1 MLRTGKYGG
10 VGIQIGLRRDT
21 LTVLTPFE
29 DSPAYSEG
37 IHSGDQILMIDSVST
52 KGMSLK
58 DASKLIKG
66 ELGSV
71 VELTIYRPSARKKI
85 IFKLSNDQKLDG
97 CGIMINL
104 DLDGIAKEITNIN
117 ILNIF
122 GDTIFFNYFDGSNS
136 DIWDGNACSMPDH
149 SIFLKNNKSVIFNS
163 STGISSFQFDIDGAT
178 IINAYGGLAEEV
190 GFRAINNK
198 NKSFSL
204 TRANIVIKHVPY
216 WGVDENGI
224 GYIRILKFS
233 RNSARDFA
241 NALDDLISIGM
252 NGLIIDLRGNSG
264 GLLNMVVTT
273 KRNVG
278 ILDMITDRNTEL
290 LETKGRIKKANKLFK
305 TRMTSKLMDEYKNEI
320 PLAVLINRS
329 SASAS
334 EILAGVVQDLD
345 RGVIVGE
352 KSFGKGLVQSM
363 YNLNDTTTLKVTT
376 AKYYTPSGRLIQKED
391 YLNNGFLTD
400 GLDKK
405 DSLFVT
411 RGGRTVK
418 GGGGITPDV
427 EIKRT
432 SLPPYVQELWR
443 EGVFLTFAAE
453 YVPMNGIESPII
465 ITDKIYRDF
474 EVFLEEYEINYKLPG
489 EKDLNKLKIALRSQD
504 DLKKITNTS
513 ILSKLMF
520 WKKSKSATLQ
530 LTEKVDKYYQNK
542 RNGQYWDPNNIK
554 WVKNGLLREM
564 SLVASGNKEK
574 IKVSLIEDNVYQEA
588 AEILLD
594 YNRYRDIFEP
604 DPEAVEIEPVQE

>member
-1 MLRTGKYGG
+1 MQQLIKWFIFTLIFIIPVIGQNKKKESKPLTSKKTNKLEFSNDQNTQDYLDMLETAFYRVRASYVDSINESEIIKAGIKGMMKPLDPYTRFLSGSSKDRLDMLRTGKYGG

-29 DSPAYSEG
+29 DSPAYTEG
-37 IHSGDQILMIDSVST
+37 IHSGDQILMIDSVKT

-71 VELTIYRPSARKKI
+71 VVLTIYRPSARIKI
-85 IFKLSNDQKLDG
+85 
-97 CGIMINL
+97 
-104 DLDGIAKEITNIN
+104 
-117 ILNIF
+117 
-122 GDTIFFNYFDGSNS
+122 
-136 DIWDGNACSMPDH
+136 
-149 SIFLKNNKSVIFNS
+149 
-163 STGISSFQFDIDGAT
+163 SF
-178 IINAYGGLAEEV
+178 E
-190 GFRAINNK
+190 
-198 NKSFSL
+198 L
-204 TRANIVIKHVPY
+204 TRANIIIKHVPY

-224 GYIRILKFS
+224 GYIRITKFS
-233 RNSARDFA
+233 KNTAKDFGTG
-241 NALDDLISIGM
+241 LQELIDE
-252 NGLIIDLRGNSG
+252 NLKGLVIDLRGNSG
-264 GLLNMVVTT
+264 GLLN
-273 KRNVG
+273 NSIN
-278 ILDMITDRNTEL
+278 ILDKLTDRGINLLNTR
-290 LETKGRIKKANKLFK
+290 GRIPKSNREMNSRRAPKL
-305 TRMTSKLMDEYKNEI
+305 SPDI
-320 PLAVLINRS
+320 PIAVLINRS

-334 EILAGVVQDLD
+334 EIVSGVIQDLD

-405 DSLFVT
+405 DSLFTT
-411 RGGRTVK
+411 RGGRIVK

-432 SLPPYVQELWR
+432 SLPPYVQGLWR

-453 YVPMNGIESPII
+453 YVPMNEIESPII

-474 EVFLEEYEINYKLPG
+474 EVFLKEYEINYKLPG

-520 WKKSKSATLQ
+520 WKKSKSAILQ
-530 LTEKVDKYYQNK
+530 LTGKVDKYYQNK

-564 SLVASGNKEK
+564 SLVASGNREK
-574 IKVSLIEDNVYQEA
+574 IRVSLIEDNVYQEA

-594 YNRYRDIFEP
+594 MNRYYDIFEP
-604 DPEAVEIEPVQE
+604 EPETVEIEPVTE

>member
-1 MLRTGKYGG
+1 MQQLIKWFIFTLIFIIPVIGQNKKKESKPLTSKKTNKLEFSNDQNTQDYLDMLETAFYRVRASYVDSINESEIIKAGIKGMMKPLDPYTRFLSGSSKDRLDMLRTGKYGG

-29 DSPAYSEG
+29 DSPAYTEG
-37 IHSGDQILMIDSVST
+37 IHSGDQILMIDSVKT

-71 VELTIYRPSARKKI
+71 VVLTIYRPSARIKI
-85 IFKLSNDQKLDG
+85 PF
-97 CGIMINL
+97 
-104 DLDGIAKEITNIN
+104 E
-117 ILNIF
+117 
-122 GDTIFFNYFDGSNS
+122 
-136 DIWDGNACSMPDH
+136 
-149 SIFLKNNKSVIFNS
+149 
-163 STGISSFQFDIDGAT
+163 
-178 IINAYGGLAEEV
+178 
-190 GFRAINNK
+190 
-198 NKSFSL
+198 L
-204 TRANIVIKHVPY
+204 TRANIIIKHVPY

-224 GYIRILKFS
+224 GYIRITKFS
-233 RNSARDFA
+233 KNTAKDFGTG
-241 NALDDLISIGM
+241 LQELIDE
-252 NGLIIDLRGNSG
+252 NLKGLVIDLRGNSG
-264 GLLNMVVTT
+264 GLLN
-273 KRNVG
+273 NSIN
-278 ILDMITDRNTEL
+278 ILDKLTDRGINLLNTR
-290 LETKGRIKKANKLFK
+290 GRIPKSNREMNSRRAPKL
-305 TRMTSKLMDEYKNEI
+305 SPDI
-320 PLAVLINRS
+320 PIAVLINRS

-334 EILAGVVQDLD
+334 EIVSGVIQDLD

-405 DSLFVT
+405 DSLFTT
-411 RGGRTVK
+411 RGGRIVK

-432 SLPPYVQELWR
+432 SLPPYVQGLWR

-453 YVPMNGIESPII
+453 YVPMNEIESPII

-474 EVFLEEYEINYKLPG
+474 ENFLKEYEINYKLPG
-489 EKDLNKLKIALRSQD
+489 EKNLNKLKIALRSQD
-504 DLKKITNTS
+504 DLKKMTNTS

-520 WKKSKSATLQ
+520 WKKSKSAIVQ
-530 LTEKVDKYYQNK
+530 LTGKVDKYYQNK

-564 SLVASGNKEK
+564 SLVASGNREK
-574 IKVSLIEDNVYQEA
+574 IRVSLIEDNVYQEA

-594 YNRYRDIFEP
+594 MNRYYDIFEP
-604 DPEAVEIEPVQE
+604 EPETVEIEPVTE

>member
-1 MLRTGKYGG
+1 MQQLIKWFIFTLIFIIPVIGQNKKKESKPLTSKKTNKLEFSNDQNTQDYLDMLETAFYRVRASYVDSINESEIIKAGIKGMMKPLDPYTRFLSGSSKDRLDMLRTGKYGG

-29 DSPAYSEG
+29 DSPAYTEG
-37 IHSGDQILMIDSVST
+37 IHSGDQILMIDSVKT

-71 VELTIYRPSARKKI
+71 VVLTIYRPSARIKI
-85 IFKLSNDQKLDG
+85 PF
-97 CGIMINL
+97 
-104 DLDGIAKEITNIN
+104 E
-117 ILNIF
+117 
-122 GDTIFFNYFDGSNS
+122 
-136 DIWDGNACSMPDH
+136 
-149 SIFLKNNKSVIFNS
+149 LK
-163 STGISSFQFDIDGAT
+163 
-178 IINAYGGLAEEV
+178 
-190 GFRAINNK
+190 
-198 NKSFSL
+198 
-204 TRANIVIKHVPY
+204 RANIIIKHVPY

-224 GYIRILKFS
+224 GYIRITKFS
-233 RNSARDFA
+233 KNTAKDFGTG
-241 NALDDLISIGM
+241 LQELIDE
-252 NGLIIDLRGNSG
+252 NLKGLVIDLRGNSG
-264 GLLNMVVTT
+264 GLLN
-273 KRNVG
+273 NSIN
-278 ILDMITDRNTEL
+278 ILDKLTDRGINL
-290 LETKGRIKKANKLFK
+290 LNTKGRIPKSNREMNSRRAPKL
-305 TRMTSKLMDEYKNEI
+305 SPDI
-320 PLAVLINRS
+320 PIAVLINRS

-334 EILAGVVQDLD
+334 EIVSGVIQDLD

-405 DSLFVT
+405 DSLFTT

-432 SLPPYVQELWR
+432 SLPPYVQGLWR

-453 YVPMNGIESPII
+453 YVPMNEIESPII

-474 EVFLEEYEINYKLPG
+474 EVFLKEYEINYKLPG

-520 WKKSKSATLQ
+520 WKKSKSAILQ
-530 LTEKVDKYYQNK
+530 LTGKVDKYYQNK

-564 SLVASGNKEK
+564 SLVASGNREK
-574 IKVSLIEDNVYQEA
+574 IRVSLIEDNVYQEA

-594 YNRYRDIFEP
+594 MNRYYDIFEP
-604 DPEAVEIEPVQE
+604 EPETVEIEPVTE

>member
-1 MLRTGKYGG
+1 MQQLIKWFIFTLIFIIPVIGQNKKKESKPLTSKKTNKLEFSNDQNTQDYLDMLETAFYRVRASYVDSINESEIIKAGIKGMMKPLDPYTRFLSGSSKDRLDMLRTGKYGG

-29 DSPAYSEG
+29 DSPAYTEG
-37 IHSGDQILMIDSVST
+37 IHSGDQILMIDSVKT

-71 VELTIYRPSARKKI
+71 VVLTIYRPSARIKI
-85 IFKLSNDQKLDG
+85 PF
-97 CGIMINL
+97 
-104 DLDGIAKEITNIN
+104 E
-117 ILNIF
+117 
-122 GDTIFFNYFDGSNS
+122 
-136 DIWDGNACSMPDH
+136 
-149 SIFLKNNKSVIFNS
+149 
-163 STGISSFQFDIDGAT
+163 
-178 IINAYGGLAEEV
+178 
-190 GFRAINNK
+190 
-198 NKSFSL
+198 L
-204 TRANIVIKHVPY
+204 TRANIIIKHVPY

-224 GYIRILKFS
+224 GYIRITKFS
-233 RNSARDFA
+233 KNTAKDFGTG
-241 NALDDLISIGM
+241 LQELIDE
-252 NGLIIDLRGNSG
+252 NLKGLVIDLRGNSG
-264 GLLNMVVTT
+264 GLLN
-273 KRNVG
+273 NSIN
-278 ILDMITDRNTEL
+278 ILDKLTDRGINLLNTR
-290 LETKGRIKKANKLFK
+290 GRIPKSNREMNSRRAPKL
-305 TRMTSKLMDEYKNEI
+305 SPDI
-320 PLAVLINRS
+320 PIAVLINRS

-334 EILAGVVQDLD
+334 EIVSGVIQDLD

-405 DSLFVT
+405 DSLFTT
-411 RGGRTVK
+411 RGGRIVK

-432 SLPPYVQELWR
+432 SLPPYVQGLWR

-453 YVPMNGIESPII
+453 YVPMNEIESPII

-474 EVFLEEYEINYKLPG
+474 EVFLKEYEINYKLPG

-520 WKKSKSATLQ
+520 WKKSKSAILQ
-530 LTEKVDKYYQNK
+530 LTGKVDKYYQNK

-564 SLVASGNKEK
+564 SLVASGNREK
-574 IKVSLIEDNVYQEA
+574 IRVSLIEDNVYQEA

-594 YNRYRDIFEP
+594 MNRYYDIFEP
-604 DPEAVEIEPVQE
+604 EPETVEIEPVTE

>member
-1 MLRTGKYGG
+1 MQLLKKWFIFTLILLIPVIGQDKKKGSKSLTSKKKNRIEFSNNQNTQDYLKMLETAFYRVRESYVDSVNESEIIKAGIKGMMKPLDPYTRFLSGSSKDRLDMLRTGKYGG

-71 VELTIYRPSARKKI
+71 VELTIYRPSARTKI
-85 IFKLSNDQKLDG
+85 SFK
-97 CGIMINL
+97 
-104 DLDGIAKEITNIN
+104 
-117 ILNIF
+117 
-122 GDTIFFNYFDGSNS
+122 
-136 DIWDGNACSMPDH
+136 
-149 SIFLKNNKSVIFNS
+149 
-163 STGISSFQFDIDGAT
+163 
-178 IINAYGGLAEEV
+178 
-190 GFRAINNK
+190 
-198 NKSFSL
+198 L

-224 GYIRILKFS
+224 GYIRITKFS
-233 RNSARDFA
+233 KNTAKDFGTG
-241 NALDDLISIGM
+241 LQELIDE
-252 NGLIIDLRGNSG
+252 NLKGLVIDLRGNSG
-264 GLLNMVVTT
+264 GLLN
-273 KRNVG
+273 NSIN
-278 ILDMITDRNTEL
+278 ILDKLTDRGINLLNTR
-290 LETKGRIKKANKLFK
+290 GRIPKSNREMNSRRAPKL
-305 TRMTSKLMDEYKNEI
+305 SPDI
-320 PLAVLINRS
+320 PIAVLINRS

-334 EILAGVVQDLD
+334 EIVSGVIQDLD
-345 RGVIVGE
+345 RGVIVGD

-400 GLDKK
+400 GLDKN
-405 DSLFVT
+405 DSLFTT

-432 SLPPYVQELWR
+432 SLPPYVQGLWR

-489 EKDLNKLKIALRSQD
+489 EKDLNKLKTALRSQD

-520 WKKSKSATLQ
+520 WKKSKSAILQ
-530 LTEKVDKYYQNK
+530 LTGKVDKYYQNK

-564 SLVASGNKEK
+564 SLVASGNREK
-574 IKVSLIEDNVYQEA
+574 IRVSLIEDNVYQEA

-594 YNRYRDIFEP
+594 MNRYYDIFEP
-604 DPEAVEIEPVQE
+604 EPETVEIEPVTE

>member
-1 MLRTGKYGG
+1 MQQLIKWFIFTLIFIIPVIGQNKKKESKPLTSKKTNKLEFSNDQNTQDYLDMLETAFYRVRASYVDSINESEIIKAGIKGMMKPLDPYTRFLSGSSKDRLDMLRTGKYGG

-29 DSPAYSEG
+29 DSPAYTEG
-37 IHSGDQILMIDSVST
+37 IHSGDQILMIDSVKT

-71 VELTIYRPSARKKI
+71 VVLTIYRPSARIKI
-85 IFKLSNDQKLDG
+85 PF
-97 CGIMINL
+97 
-104 DLDGIAKEITNIN
+104 E
-117 ILNIF
+117 
-122 GDTIFFNYFDGSNS
+122 
-136 DIWDGNACSMPDH
+136 
-149 SIFLKNNKSVIFNS
+149 
-163 STGISSFQFDIDGAT
+163 
-178 IINAYGGLAEEV
+178 
-190 GFRAINNK
+190 
-198 NKSFSL
+198 L
-204 TRANIVIKHVPY
+204 TRANIIIKHVPY

-224 GYIRILKFS
+224 GYIRITKFS
-233 RNSARDFA
+233 KNTAKDFGTG
-241 NALDDLISIGM
+241 LQELIDE
-252 NGLIIDLRGNSG
+252 NLKGLVIDLRGNSG
-264 GLLNMVVTT
+264 GLLN
-273 KRNVG
+273 NSIN
-278 ILDMITDRNTEL
+278 ILDKLTDRGINLLNTR
-290 LETKGRIKKANKLFK
+290 GRIPKSNREMNSRRAPKL
-305 TRMTSKLMDEYKNEI
+305 SPDI
-320 PLAVLINRS
+320 PIAVLINRS

-334 EILAGVVQDLD
+334 EIVSGVIQDLD

-405 DSLFVT
+405 DSLFTT
-411 RGGRTVK
+411 RGGRIVK

-432 SLPPYVQELWR
+432 SLPPYVQGLWR

-453 YVPMNGIESPII
+453 YVPMNEIESPII

-474 EVFLEEYEINYKLPG
+474 EVFLKEYEINYKLPG

-520 WKKSKSATLQ
+520 WKKSKSAILQ
-530 LTEKVDKYYQNK
+530 LTGKVDKYYQNK

-564 SLVASGNKEK
+564 SLVASGNREK
-574 IKVSLIEDNVYQEA
+574 IRVSLIEDNVYQAA

-594 YNRYRDIFEP
+594 MNRYYDIFEP
-604 DPEAVEIEPVQE
+604 EPETVEIEPVTE